1 MRSNRENP
9 FTPSF
14 GIMPPYLA
22 GRESA
27 QDKTHRPVVFQ
38 EICMLAAKTPLLVAG
53 WRAAAVAT
61 ILANSGSASVG
72 GMALE
77 KLGRRPLPVLARAA

>member
-1 MRSNRENP
+1 
-9 FTPSF
+9 
-14 GIMPPYLA
+14 MPPYLA

-27 QDKTHRPVVFQ
+27 RIKLTGP
-38 EICMLAAKTPLLVAG
+38 
-53 WRAAAVAT
+53 
-61 ILANSGSASVG
+61 ASVG